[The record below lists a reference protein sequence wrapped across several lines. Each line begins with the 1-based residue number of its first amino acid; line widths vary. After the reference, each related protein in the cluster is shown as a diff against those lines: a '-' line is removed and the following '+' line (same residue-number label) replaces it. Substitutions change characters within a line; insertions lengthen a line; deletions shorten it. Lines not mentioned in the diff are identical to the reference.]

1 MLINIFDV
9 EHGFCALLRGSSGE
23 TVLVDS
29 GHNSETNFYPAAYL
43 ISQGITHVNRLVIS
57 NYDEDHI
64 SGLETLLQNVNYSFP
79 VRNFSVSPEVLR
91 QMKRAQGPLS
101 QAMSYFIRMISQ
113 SEPAVTMPS
122 LTSMEMAVFSNP
134 YPNFTDTN
142 NLSLVT
148 FVQAG
153 GINIVFPGDLE
164 AAGWRALLQS
174 QAFCE
179 HLTRSNFFVASHHGR
194 ESGYC
199 PEVFRCCSPE
209 IVIISDESI
218 QFDTQRSVNY
228 GQHAG
233 GVQFPSGVKYT
244 VTTRS
249 HGMIVIKTTID
260 GGRRIEVSRNA

>member
-9 EHGFCALLRGSSGE
+9 EHGFCALLSGSNSE
-23 TVLVDS
+23 TVLVDC
-29 GHNSETNFYPAAYL
+29 GHNRQTDFYPAAYL
-43 ISQGITHVNRLVIS
+43 ISQGIRNVDRLIIS

-64 SGLETLLQNVNYSFP
+64 SGLETLLQNVNYSFL
-79 VRNFSVSPEVLR
+79 VRNFSVSPEALR
-91 QMKRAQGPLS
+91 RMKQAQGPLS
-101 QAMSYFIRMISQ
+101 QAMSHFFRVISQ
-113 SEPAVTMPS
+113 SGPALTMPP
-122 LTSMEMAVFSNP
+122 LASMDMVVFSNL

-148 FVQAG
+148 FVQAE

-233 GVQFPSGVKYT
+233 GVQFPSGMKYT